1 MRSLTLL
8 VVCTPE
14 AWLTDS
20 GRGRLCRMRPRM
32 TRHQTIALLIL
43 LTSQFLL
50 SVDFSI
56 LNVALPEIG
65 LALGFP
71 TADVQWIATTFA
83 LCAAGFTLLFGR
95 LGDWVGRRRMF
106 VIGMSV
112 LAGASL
118 LGGIADAPAVLL
130 VARALQG
137 LGTAAAMPAALA
149 LITSIFPEGPL
160 RHRAL
165 GLNSVLASLG
175 FTAGAV
181 FGGILTNSLSWR
193 AAFLVNVPIAAVV
206 VVLALIIIREP
217 SRAQQARLDV
227 RGAALISTGLITL
240 VFAMSR
246 FGEHG
251 VADLS
256 GLISLAAS
264 VVLIA
269 LFIRAERRHVAPLVP
284 LQILTRPSI
293 LAGHLIGFAS
303 LAMETGLV
311 FLSTMYFQQILQL
324 DPLITGLIIGLTGV
338 GAVVG
343 GVIGPRVVARFGIRG
358 AMLFGLGIQSV
369 ATGALVTLNDQ
380 SGSILV
386 YSVVGFIAAVGHMV
400 AVVTFLVAATSGV
413 DPGRQ
418 GLATG
423 LVTMTQQV
431 GMTLG
436 TPIVSAIA
444 TAAGGL
450 TSLFALRLGIG
461 LDAIIVAAFIVVILV
476 ILRRTATN
484 RTPESL
490 PEAAAPLAVA
500 QQPVRDRASE

>member
-1 MRSLTLL
+1 MHS
-8 VVCTPE
+8 
-14 AWLTDS
+14 
-20 GRGRLCRMRPRM
+20 RM
-32 TRHQTIALLIL
+32 TRHQLVALLIL
-43 LTSQFLL
+43 LSSQFLL

-65 LALGFP
+65 SALGFAS
-71 TADVQWIATTFA
+71 ADVQWVATTFA
-83 LCAAGFTLLFGR
+83 LCAAGFTLLLGR

-106 VIGMSV
+106 VIGMAV

-118 LGGIADAPAVLL
+118 VGGFAGSPAVLL

-137 LGTAAAMPAALA
+137 LATAAAMPAALA
-149 LITSIFPEGPL
+149 LVTSIFPEGPL
-160 RHRAL
+160 RRRAL
-165 GLNSVLASLG
+165 GLSSVLASLG

-181 FGGILTNSLSWR
+181 FGGILTNYLSWR
-193 AAFLVNVPIAAVV
+193 AAFLVNVPIAAAV
-206 VVLALIIIREP
+206 VVLALLIIREP
-217 SRAQQARLDV
+217 TREHQARLDV
-227 RGAALISTGLITL
+227 RGAALITTALITL

-251 VADLS
+251 VTDPN
-256 GLISLAAS
+256 GLICLAAS
-264 VVLIA
+264 IVLIVF
-269 LFIRAERRHVAPLVP
+269 FIRTERRHSAPLVP
-284 LQILTRPSI
+284 LKLLTRPNI

-311 FLSTMYFQQILQL
+311 FLSTMYFQHVLEL

-343 GVIGPRVVARFGIRG
+343 GVIGPRVVGRLGIRG
-358 AMLFGLGIQSV
+358 AMLLGLGTQAL
-369 ATGALVTLNDQ
+369 ATAALIAVNDHP
-380 SGSILV
+380 GSIAL
-386 YSVVGFIAAVGHMV
+386 YSVVGFIAAIGHMV

-413 DPGRQ
+413 EPGQQ

-450 TSLFALRLGIG
+450 SSLLALRIGIG
-461 LDAIIVAAFIVVILV
+461 IDALIVAAFIAVVAIV
-476 ILRRTATN
+476 LRRVSIRRAPGSPLDAQRDAHSEAEQAT
-484 RTPESL
+484 TLS
-490 PEAAAPLAVA
+490 
-500 QQPVRDRASE
+500 

>member
-1 MRSLTLL
+1 MH
-8 VVCTPE
+8 
-14 AWLTDS
+14 
-20 GRGRLCRMRPRM
+20 PRM
-32 TRHQTIALLIL
+32 SRHQTFALLIL

-56 LNVALPEIG
+56 LNVALPQIG
-65 LALGFP
+65 SALGFAN
-71 TADVQWIATTFA
+71 ADVQWVATTFA

-106 VIGMSV
+106 VIGMAG
-112 LAGASL
+112 LAAASL
-118 LGGIADAPAVLL
+118 LGGFADSPVVLL

-137 LGTAAAMPAALA
+137 LATAAAMPAALA

-181 FGGILTNSLSWR
+181 FGGILTSFLSWR
-193 AAFLVNVPIAAVV
+193 AAFFINVPIAAAV
-206 VVLALIIIREP
+206 VVLALLIIREP
-217 SRAQQARLDV
+217 SREQQARLDV
-227 RGAALISTGLITL
+227 RGAALISAGLITL

-251 VADLS
+251 VTDPG
-256 GLISLAAS
+256 GLASLFVS
-264 VVLIA
+264 MVLIA
-269 LFIRAERRHVAPLVP
+269 LFVRAERRHTAPLVP
-284 LQILTRPSI
+284 LEILTRPSI
-293 LAGHLIGFAS
+293 LAGHLIGLAS

-311 FLSTMYFQQILQL
+311 FLSTMYFQHVFEL
-324 DPLITGLIIGLTGV
+324 DPLVTGLIIGLTGV

-343 GVIGPRVVARFGIRG
+343 GIIGPRVVARFGIRG
-358 AMLFGLGIQSV
+358 AMTLGLGFQAA
-369 ATGALVTLNDQ
+369 ATGALVALNDD
-380 SGSILV
+380 SGSIVL
-386 YSVVGFIAAVGHMV
+386 YSIAGFIAAIGHMV

-413 DPGRQ
+413 RPGQQ

-423 LVTMTQQV
+423 LVTMTQQI

-450 TSLFALRLGIG
+450 TSLVALRVGIG
-461 LDAIIVAAFIVVILV
+461 LDASIVVLLIVTILLV
-476 ILRRTATN
+476 LRGVAPRLTT
-484 RTPESL
+484 S
-490 PEAAAPLAVA
+490 PEATPAPRPDEGEPATH
-500 QQPVRDRASE
+500 S